1 MRFSTKI
8 AKIIFI
14 ITAVLLLI
22 ISTILYL
29 QVTDLADVN
38 NVVNHTS
45 EVKLA
50 LSETLSYSKDVETSQ
65 RGYLLTKDSLFLQP
79 YTSAFTRINSSI
91 VNLKNLIND
100 NEEQKENLEKL
111 NALVKTRFT
120 TVRNTITSYL
130 NATNEIDKRQILLNE
145 KALMDS
151 IRRQINKMES
161 LEVRLM
167 GERELRQTRLAFLA
181 PLSTVFLVFFSL
193 AVLVFSYYRITL
205 DLKRSEEH
213 VAQMKTLNAE
223 LLEKNRQLEIT
234 NEELDSFN
242 YISSHD
248 LQEPV
253 RKIRTFISMIEE
265 TDFDKL
271 SEKNKHSFQRIQV
284 ASIRIQELLHDLITY
299 SQLNKK
305 PVDFTDVDLN
315 MVVEN
320 VKNKF
325 SDKIKETGASIN
337 NEQLPTVKGNFFQ
350 LQQLFENLLTN
361 SLKYRQAEI
370 VPHIKMQYEIISKNK
385 IDGDKTLTAD
395 RYYRISF
402 IDNGIGFEQ
411 EQEHK
416 VFDLFTK
423 LHSREYAGTGIGLT
437 ICKKVV
443 QNHNGLIKAKSKIN
457 DGTSFEIY
465 LPLA

>member
-1 MRFSTKI
+1 
-8 AKIIFI
+8 
-14 ITAVLLLI
+14 
-22 ISTILYL
+22 
-29 QVTDLADVN
+29 
-38 NVVNHTS
+38 
-45 EVKLA
+45 
-50 LSETLSYSKDVETSQ
+50 
-65 RGYLLTKDSLFLQP
+65 
-79 YTSAFTRINSSI
+79 
-91 VNLKNLIND
+91 
-100 NEEQKENLEKL
+100 
-111 NALVKTRFT
+111 
-120 TVRNTITSYL
+120 
-130 NATNEIDKRQILLNE
+130 
-145 KALMDS
+145 
-151 IRRQINKMES
+151 
-161 LEVRLM
+161 
-167 GERELRQTRLAFLA
+167 
-181 PLSTVFLVFFSL
+181 
-193 AVLVFSYYRITL
+193 
-205 DLKRSEEH
+205 
-213 VAQMKTLNAE
+213 
-223 LLEKNRQLEIT
+223 
-234 NEELDSFN
+234 
-242 YISSHD
+242 
-248 LQEPV
+248 
-253 RKIRTFISMIEE
+253 
-265 TDFDKL
+265 
-271 SEKNKHSFQRIQV
+271 
-284 ASIRIQELLHDLITY
+284 LITY

-350 LQQLFENLLTN
+350 LQQLFENLLSN

-370 VPHIKMQYEIISKNK
+370 APRIKMQYEIISKNK

-395 RYYRISF
+395 RYYKISF

-465 LPLA
+465 LPLS

>member
-1 MRFSTKI
+1 MRFSTRI
-8 AKIIFI
+8 AKIIFS
-14 ITAVLLLI
+14 ITALLLLV
-22 ISTILYL
+22 ISTILYI
-29 QVTDLADVN
+29 QVRDLADVN
-38 NVVNHTS
+38 NIVNHTS

-65 RGYLLTKDSLFLQP
+65 RGFLLTKDSLFLQP

-91 VNLKNLIND
+91 ANLKNLITD
-100 NEEQKENLEKL
+100 NEEQKGNLKKL
-111 NALVKTRFT
+111 NALVKTRFGS
-120 TVRNTITSYL
+120 VRNTINSYL
-130 NATNEIDKRQILLNE
+130 SATNEIDRRQILLNE
-145 KALMDS
+145 KSLMDS
-151 IRRQINKMES
+151 IRRQINKMEG

-167 GERELRQTRLAFLA
+167 GERQLRQTRLAFLA

-205 DLKRSEEH
+205 DLKRSEIY
-213 VAQMKTLNAE
+213 VAQMKMLNAE

-271 SEKNKHSFQRIQV
+271 SEKNKHSFRRIQV

-320 VKNKF
+320 VKNKY

-337 NEQLPTVKGNFFQ
+337 IEQLPIVKGNFFQ
-350 LQQLFENLLTN
+350 LQQLFENLLSN

-370 VPHIKMQYEIISKNK
+370 APRIKMQYEIISKNK

-395 RYYRISF
+395 RYYKISF

>member
-1 MRFSTKI
+1 MRFSTRI
-8 AKIIFI
+8 AKIIFS
-14 ITAVLLLI
+14 ITALLLLV
-22 ISTILYL
+22 ISTILYI
-29 QVTDLADVN
+29 QVRDLADVN
-38 NVVNHTS
+38 NIVNHTS

-65 RGYLLTKDSLFLQP
+65 RGFLLTKDSLFLQP

-91 VNLKNLIND
+91 ANLKNLITD
-100 NEEQKENLEKL
+100 NEEQKGNLKKL
-111 NALVKTRFT
+111 NALVKTRFGS
-120 TVRNTITSYL
+120 VRNTINSYL
-130 NATNEIDKRQILLNE
+130 SATNEIDRRQILLNE
-145 KALMDS
+145 KSLMDS

-167 GERELRQTRLAFLA
+167 GERQLRQTRLAFLA

-205 DLKRSEEH
+205 DLKRSEIY
-213 VAQMKTLNAE
+213 VAQMKMLNAE

-271 SEKNKHSFQRIQV
+271 SEKNKHSFRRIQV

-320 VKNKF
+320 VKNKY

-337 NEQLPTVKGNFFQ
+337 IEQLPIVKGNFFQ
-350 LQQLFENLLTN
+350 LQQLFENLLSN

-370 VPHIKMQYEIISKNK
+370 APRIKMQYEIIFKNK
-385 IDGDKTLTAD
+385 IDGDKTLTED
-395 RYYRISF
+395 RYYKISF

-465 LPLA
+465 LPLS

>member
-1 MRFSTKI
+1 MHFSTKI
-8 AKIIFI
+8 AKILFT
-14 ITAVLLLI
+14 ITALLLLV

-29 QVTDLADVN
+29 QVSDLADAN
-38 NVVNHTS
+38 DGVNHTS

-79 YTSAFTRINSSI
+79 YTSAFAGFNRSI
-91 VNLKNLIND
+91 ENLKDLTKD
-100 NEEQKENLEKL
+100 NEEQTKNLEKL

-120 TVRNTITSYL
+120 SVHNTINNYL
-130 NATNEIDKRQILLNE
+130 NATNEIDRRQILLRE
-145 KALMDS
+145 KSLMDS
-151 IRRQINKMES
+151 IRIQINKMENI
-161 LEVRLM
+161 EVRLM
-167 GERELRQTRLAFLA
+167 GKRQIQQNRHAFLA
-181 PLSTVFLVFFSL
+181 PVATIILVFFSL

-213 VAQMKTLNAE
+213 VAQMKMLNAE

-325 SDKIKETGASIN
+325 SDKIKETNASLSYGR
-337 NEQLPTVKGNFFQ
+337 LPMAKGNFFQ

-361 SLKYRQAEI
+361 SLKYKKAEI
-370 VPHIKMQYEIISKNK
+370 APKIKILYEIISKDK
-385 IDGDKTLTAD
+385 IDGHKTLTAD
-395 RYYRISF
+395 RYYKISF

-443 QNHNGLIKAKSKIN
+443 QNHNGIIKAKSEIN
-457 DGTSFEIY
+457 EGTVFEIY
-465 LPLA
+465 LPIT

>member
-1 MRFSTKI
+1 MRFSTRI
-8 AKIIFI
+8 AKIIFS
-14 ITAVLLLI
+14 ITALLLLV
-22 ISTILYL
+22 ISTILYI
-29 QVTDLADVN
+29 QVRDLADVN
-38 NVVNHTS
+38 NIVNHTS

-65 RGYLLTKDSLFLQP
+65 RGFLLTKDSLFLQP

-91 VNLKNLIND
+91 ANLKNLITD
-100 NEEQKENLEKL
+100 NEEQKGNLKKL
-111 NALVKTRFT
+111 NALVKTRFGS
-120 TVRNTITSYL
+120 VRNTINSYL
-130 NATNEIDKRQILLNE
+130 SATNEIDRRQILLNE
-145 KALMDS
+145 KSLMDS
-151 IRRQINKMES
+151 IRRQINKMEG

-167 GERELRQTRLAFLA
+167 GERQLRQTRLAFLA

-205 DLKRSEEH
+205 DLKRSEIY
-213 VAQMKTLNAE
+213 VAQMKMLNAE

-271 SEKNKHSFQRIQV
+271 SEKNKHSFRRIQV

-320 VKNKF
+320 VKNKY

-337 NEQLPTVKGNFFQ
+337 IEQLPIVKGNFFQ
-350 LQQLFENLLTN
+350 LQQLFENLLSN

-370 VPHIKMQYEIISKNK
+370 APRIKMQYEIISKNK

-395 RYYRISF
+395 RYYKISF

-465 LPLA
+465 LPLT